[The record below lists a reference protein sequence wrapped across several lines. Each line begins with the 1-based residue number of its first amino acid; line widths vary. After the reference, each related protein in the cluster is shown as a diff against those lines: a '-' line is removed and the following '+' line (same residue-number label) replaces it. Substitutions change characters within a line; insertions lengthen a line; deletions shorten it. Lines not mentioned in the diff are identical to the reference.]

1 MREKIQFPIQY
12 YSEFHLSIFLQI
24 YFDYHSYRT
33 MKLPFNENM
42 LNNLHTNNILMM
54 CSTLFYFGVNI
65 MNSIEGLKHHK
76 LNVFLK

>member
-1 MREKIQFPIQY
+1 MMEKLGV
-12 YSEFHLSIFLQI
+12 E
-24 YFDYHSYRT
+24 
-33 MKLPFNENM
+33 KLNDSQENM